1 MSTETVAELEVTV
14 DRISSQIFTRLNALD
29 DYAYNND
36 KMMRALC
43 AQGNVDLSSLGLR
56 VPAAP
61 IFPKPTA
68 ATLDAPPIST
78 SSSTSSTLGMGT
90 LAIAAPVPR
99 SMGPP
104 IAGPSGSSVAGTG
117 FVFFRTC
124 HSTHDSISA
133 PEEIKRVQSEPI
145 PSARRV
151 KPTAKAA
158 AASAQA
164 VQGVRKSVRKK

>member
-1 MSTETVAELEVTV
+1 
-14 DRISSQIFTRLNALD
+14 
-29 DYAYNND
+29 
-36 KMMRALC
+36 MRALC
-43 AQGNVDLSSLGLR
+43 AQGSVDLSALGLR

-61 IFPKPTA
+61 IFPKPAA
-68 ATLDAPPIST
+68 ATLNAPPIST

-124 HSTHDSISA
+124 HSTHDLISA
-133 PEEIKRVQSEPI
+133 TEEIKRVQSEPI

-151 KPTAKAA
+151 KPQRLLLRVHRQCKGCAKASA
-158 AASAQA
+158 RNRVEASSEVHRHCIVAL
-164 VQGVRKSVRKK
+164 